1 MRSLPNLLTGA
12 RLLLIPVL
20 WVLALRGEAAY
31 VGIGVVVAWITD
43 ALDGFLARRLEAAT
57 PLGSHFDSIA
67 DALLFV
73 SALCWIALLYPEFVR
88 EQAVPLAVWAA
99 IGGASYLVG
108 WIRFRRLADVHL
120 YSAKA
125 ANFVG
130 LAFASWL
137 LVFGG
142 YPAALWYFTLAVGLV
157 GATETLLAV
166 LTQDDP
172 DRPRATLLEELFR
185 GRSGR
190 SPSRR

>member
-1 MRSLPNLLTGA
+1 VRFLPNLLTGA
-12 RLLLIPVL
+12 RLLLIPLL
-20 WVLALRGEAAY
+20 WVLALRGEAAR
-31 VGIGVVVAWITD
+31 VGIGVVAAWVTD
-43 ALDGFLARRLEAAT
+43 ALDGYLARRLNAAT

-73 SALCWIALLYPEFVR
+73 STLCWIALLRPEFLR

-99 IGGASYLVG
+99 LGVSVYLVG

-137 LVFGG
+137 LGFGS
-142 YPAALWYFTLAVGLV
+142 YPAAFWYFTLAVCLV
-157 GATETLLAV
+157 GAGETLLVV
-166 LTQDDP
+166 LTQHDP
-172 DRPRATLLEELFR
+172 DRPRATLLEDLFR
-185 GRSGR
+185 GRSA
-190 SPSRR
+190 S